1 MKRRKKKEKI
11 AILIAISR
19 IDGNKTQ
26 RKKKKNKKIL
36 DIKKSLII
44 KGVRDKEKRKQ

>member
-44 KGVRDKEKRKQ
+44 KGGKR